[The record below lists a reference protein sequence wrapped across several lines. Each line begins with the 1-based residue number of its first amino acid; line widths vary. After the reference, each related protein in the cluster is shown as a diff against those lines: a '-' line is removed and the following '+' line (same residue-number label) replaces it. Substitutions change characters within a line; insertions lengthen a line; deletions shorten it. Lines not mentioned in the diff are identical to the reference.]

1 MDGTDLMMSASRIVA
16 GGQLQRQQ
24 WESWNWKFMFSCK
37 QLVSS
42 EHCFMERAGWV
53 GEEGGIGCLGLD
65 LISGRGDDHFRCAF
79 CSFYAHG
86 KGNLT
91 PYHAEGTAVHRP
103 AVLEGGLGGKGRA
116 RECGAYA

>member
-1 MDGTDLMMSASRIVA
+1 
-16 GGQLQRQQ
+16 
-24 WESWNWKFMFSCK
+24 
-37 QLVSS
+37 
-42 EHCFMERAGWV
+42 MERAGWV
-53 GEEGGIGCLGLD
+53 GEEGGIGCLGLE

-91 PYHAEGTAVHRP
+91 LDHAEGTAVHRP
-103 AVLEGGLGGKGRA
+103 VVLEGGLGGKGRA